1 MGKIQQLRVVLDYF
15 ERNFPTNSQ
24 NKGLVYLELS
34 LLHNFLAI
42 VDVANFYSVLA
53 RTTLFSLPVEYE
65 ISINFLLNYLGFDF
79 YTNRFELAEMLLQ
92 DQFLRKK
99 RKNESDLYLFYAYL
113 ETKKNPPNDFDKFY
127 EKAKG
132 LKIAKS
138 ELLKSKQEIRSYGA
152 GILSNQYISVF
163 PIVNI
168 SKKDLDIIEEI
179 NWLFFTI
186 TVDANTGQFLAAFQK
201 LSKVEELMQGLT
213 TKEWKEDF
221 SISYLKKLGQLYY
234 NDKSNPDNSKKCIF
248 YWQNALKK
256 IIEVTNT
263 EPQLYLFE
271 RLDLLYLIGK
281 SSVKFGVLES
291 NEANKYLVSGK
302 NLIKKFNVHNSLQLE
317 FQFDSALG
325 TNYYEAKDYH
335 QAIKYYTRALA
346 KHDNKLYAELQIIL
360 LNLISSYQEQ
370 ADKDAIKELI
380 TKYQEYIR
388 ILGIQEELEKKGI
401 EKSLFN

>member
-1 MGKIQQLRVVLDYF
+1 
-15 ERNFPTNSQ
+15 
-24 NKGLVYLELS
+24 
-34 LLHNFLAI
+34 
-42 VDVANFYSVLA
+42 
-53 RTTLFSLPVEYE
+53 
-65 ISINFLLNYLGFDF
+65 
-79 YTNRFELAEMLLQ
+79 MLLQ

-168 SKKDLDIIEEI
+168 SKKDLEIIEEI